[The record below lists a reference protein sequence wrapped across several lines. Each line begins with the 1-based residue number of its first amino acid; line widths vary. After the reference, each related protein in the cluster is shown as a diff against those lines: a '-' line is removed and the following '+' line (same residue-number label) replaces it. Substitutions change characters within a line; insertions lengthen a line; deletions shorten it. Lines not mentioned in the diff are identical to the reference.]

1 MSTTSDARLSAHG
14 HTPAQPE
21 SPSKSLAQGV
31 PFIARWSW
39 EQDPLVRVVAR
50 GGQWTGIAYT
60 DRRAFDRDP
69 SGVLWTRTTSRPGK
83 GLPQYGKVHSLRQR
97 LCMQQLLCQICGG
110 PADRTAEGT
119 LWLIDAHARD
129 LLPVA
134 EITTHPP
141 VCLPCAHR
149 SVRACPH
156 LRAEW
161 VALRVRSAVPYG
173 VNGILYQP
181 AHPAPVMV
189 AAADVPF
196 HSARIPWV
204 LASQLIMR
212 ISDFT
217 VVNLTGQTR

>member
-1 MSTTSDARLSAHG
+1 
-14 HTPAQPE
+14 
-21 SPSKSLAQGV
+21 V
-31 PFIARWSW
+31 PFIARWSG
-39 EQDPLVRVVAR
+39 EQDPAVRVVAR
-50 GGQWTGIAYT
+50 GGQWTGIAYA
-60 DRRAFDRDP
+60 DRRAFDRDKP
-69 SGVLWTRTTSRPGK
+69 SSVLWARTTSRQGK
-83 GLPQYGKVHSLRQR
+83 GVAQYGKVHSLRQR
-97 LCMQQLLCQICGG
+97 LCMMRLLCQICGG

-129 LLPVA
+129 LLPMA

-149 SVRACPH
+149 SIRVCPH
-156 LRAEW
+156 LRPEW
-161 VALRVRSAVPYG
+161 VALRVKSAVPYG

-181 AHPAPVMV
+181 AHPTPVQV
-189 AAADVPF
+189 TVADVPF

-217 VVNLTGQTR
+217 VVNLTGPTR